1 MKKINFT
8 LGAIMLIFGL
18 LIGNSHT
25 AKAQKIVSGDLSFL
39 KKQTSINVVFDFTNF
54 KLEKETEAEYLA
66 REVADKNK
74 KEAGSGDKFK
84 ENWIKDRDVKFVEA
98 FKKLLGERIDINV
111 NDPNA
116 RYTLVVCNINLTNKG
131 WGNKISGGHP
141 ASMTND
147 FKFVETANQNNV
159 VCLLHEDRTQYMAM
173 TGTLSQKVQGCLEY
187 STAFLAKN
195 MKKNL

>member
-1 MKKINFT
+1 MKNKDFT
-8 LGAIMLIFGL
+8 LGAIMLMFGL
-18 LIGNSHT
+18 FLGNSQT
-25 AKAQKIVSGDLSFL
+25 TKAQEIISGDLSFL

-54 KLEKETEAEYLA
+54 KLEKEIEAEFLA

-84 ENWIKDRDVKFVEA
+84 ENWINDRNVKFVEA
-98 FKKLLGERIDINV
+98 FKKILGERVRIPV

-116 RYTLVVCNINLTNKG
+116 KYTLVVCNINLTNKG
-131 WGNKISGGHP
+131 WGNKISGGNP
-141 ASMTND
+141 AAMIVD
-147 FKFVETANQNNV
+147 FKFVETANQNNI
-159 VCLLHEDRTQYMAM
+159 VCLLREGRTRYMAM

-195 MKKNL
+195 MQKYL

>member
-1 MKKINFT
+1 MKNKDFT
-8 LGAIMLIFGL
+8 LGAIMLMFGL
-18 LIGNSHT
+18 FLGNIQT
-25 AKAQKIVSGDLSFL
+25 TKAQEIISGDLSFL

-54 KLEKETEAEYLA
+54 KLEKETEAEFLA

-84 ENWIKDRDVKFVEA
+84 ENWINDRDVKFVEA
-98 FKKLLGERIDINV
+98 FKKVLGERVNITV

-116 RYTLVVCNINLTNKG
+116 KYTLVVCNINLTNKG

-141 ASMTND
+141 ASMIND
-147 FKFVETANQNNV
+147 FKFVETANQNNI
-159 VCLLHEDRTQYMAM
+159 VCLLHEGRTQYMAM

-195 MKKNL
+195 MKKYL

>member
-1 MKKINFT
+1 MKKNYFT
-8 LGAIMLIFGL
+8 LGAIMLVFGL
-18 LIGNSHT
+18 FLGNTQTS
-25 AKAQKIVSGDLSFL
+25 KAQDIISGDLSFL

-54 KLEKETEAEYLA
+54 KLEKETEAEFLA

-84 ENWIKDRDVKFVEA
+84 ESWIKDRDVKFVEA
-98 FKKLLGERIDINV
+98 FKKVLGERTKMTV

-116 RYTLVVCNINLTNKG
+116 KYTLVVCNINLTNKG

-141 ASMTND
+141 ASMTNE
-147 FKFVETANQNNV
+147 FKFVETANQSNV
-159 VCLLHEDRTQYMAM
+159 VCLLREDRTQYMAM

-187 STAFLAKN
+187 STTFLAKN

>member
-1 MKKINFT
+1 MKNRKFT
-8 LGAIMLIFGL
+8 LGAVMLLFCLFSGHIQ
-18 LIGNSHT
+18 T
-25 AKAQKIVSGDLSFL
+25 TKAQEIVSGDLKFL
-39 KKQTSINVVFDFTNF
+39 KDQTSINVVFDYTNF
-54 KLEKETEAEYLA
+54 KIEKETEAEFLA

-84 ENWIKDRDVKFVEA
+84 ESWTSDRDVKFVEA
-98 FKKLLGERIDINV
+98 FKKVFGERVKINV

-116 RYTLVVCNINLTNKG
+116 KYTLVVCNINLTSKG

-141 ASMTND
+141 ASMVNE

-159 VCLLHEDRTQYMAM
+159 LCLLRESRTQYMAF

-187 STAFLAKN
+187 SNAFLAKN
-195 MKKNL
+195 MRKYL